1 MASKK
6 LAPNVFLRQSSGLV
20 RDVSPWPSLLATWAL
35 VTGGV
40 PILILE
46 WLWLGPGANWPLAY
60 TMTLVPT
67 LGMAFLFYLAGA
79 SMPRSGGDY
88 VFNSRATHPA
98 LGFANYWA
106 LFIAFVLSQGYY
118 SYLGASWL
126 GYLFTG
132 LGIYYHNSLF
142 LSIGGFFGLKLG
154 RILWGIIVGTII
166 TSLIAIPV
174 RFHWKFIAIAG
185 AISVITTI
193 VMFAALLMINPSSF
207 SSSLASFTGIKD
219 AYTEVISNAS
229 SNGLT
234 FVGPFYGAL
243 LAIPAI
249 WYYYTWYNLPASW
262 AGEMKKVR
270 FNVFLSII
278 VGVIMIAVYYIL
290 YTQVNIMAFG
300 EKFLT
305 SYSYIYCNGYS
316 DPVVNSLSSLGTFT
330 PFYALLVLGNPII
343 YILMF
348 IAIWLPNYYSGP
360 PLVLGLSRYLFSWSF
375 DRIMP
380 SWMAD
385 VDSRLNAPIKAIL
398 LIMALSGIGVVLY
411 AYLPVLSL
419 VDVTVAFE
427 ISYAIFAISAALMP
441 YIRKDV
447 YETTMIIKKK
457 ILGIPLVTLV
467 GVPTFAFL
475 VFATYITWGNPIIL
489 PINIPTILS
498 LVGMYASGFIIYYA
512 ARAYNK
518 RKGVEI
524 DLAFKEIP
532 PD

>member
-6 LAPNVFLRQSSGLV
+6 VSGGVFLRETSGLV

-46 WLWLGPGANWPLAY
+46 WLWLGPGANWPLAF
-60 TMTLVPT
+60 TITLLPT

-132 LGIYYHNSLF
+132 LGMYYHDNFL
-142 LSIGGFFGLKLG
+142 LSIGGFFGLKIG
-154 RILWGIIVGTII
+154 RILWGIIVGTVI
-166 TSLIAIPV
+166 TSLIALSV

-185 AISVITTI
+185 AISLITTA
-193 VMFAALLMINPSSF
+193 VMFGTLLTINPTSF
-207 SSSLASFTGIKD
+207 SSALSSFTGIKD
-219 AYTEVISNAS
+219 AYSEVIADAS
-229 SNGLT
+229 SNGLSFAT
-234 FVGPFYGAL
+234 PFYGAI

-278 VGVIMIAVYYIL
+278 VGVLMIAAYYIL
-290 YTQVNIMAFG
+290 FTQINISAFG

-305 SYSYIYCNGYS
+305 SYSYIYCNQYN
-316 DPVVNSLSSLGTFT
+316 DTVVNTLSSIGTFT
-330 PFYALLVLGNPII
+330 PFFALLVLGNPII

-385 VDSRLNAPIKAIL
+385 VNSRLNAPIKAVL
-398 LIMALSGIGVVLY
+398 LIMALSGFGVVLY

-427 ISYAIFAISAALMP
+427 ISYAIFAISSALMP

-447 YETTMIIKKK
+447 YQSTMIIKKK
-457 ILGIPLVTLV
+457 ILGIPIITLV
-467 GVPTFAFL
+467 GVPTFIFL
-475 VFATYITWGNPIIL
+475 VFATVITWGNPIIL
-489 PINIPTILS
+489 PVNLPTILS
-498 LVGMYASGFIIYYA
+498 VVLMYASGFAIYYGA
-512 ARAYNK
+512 KIWNQ
-518 RKGVEI
+518 RKGVKI